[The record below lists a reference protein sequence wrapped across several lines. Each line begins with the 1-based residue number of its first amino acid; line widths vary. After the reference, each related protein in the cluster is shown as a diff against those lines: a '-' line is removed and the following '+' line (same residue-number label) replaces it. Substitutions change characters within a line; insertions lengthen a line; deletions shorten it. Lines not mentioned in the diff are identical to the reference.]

1 MPYKTPEE
9 IRKEMRK
16 RHSHKGNLRGGGGG
30 MSRQEKT
37 LKEEKEAADDAVDF
51 SDFLEGVRGGF
62 RSEPQDRFTMD
73 SDPQGGFT
81 EESFDS
87 VDQSRTT
94 REMPTLPS
102 SDDFD
107 GDTDDLSDMGGLR

>member
-9 IRKEMRK
+9 IRNEMRK
-16 RHSHKGNLRGGGGG
+16 RHSHEGNLRGGGG

-62 RSEPQDRFTMD
+62 RSEPKDDFRSGDGDTVRLT
-73 SDPQGGFT
+73 SSSGSSSG
-81 EESFDS
+81 
-87 VDQSRTT
+87 
-94 REMPTLPS
+94 EMPTLPS